1 TETWG
6 GTTCGYCA
14 IGRDRAARAPTRI
27 MTSAMTVE
35 KTGRSMKK
43 LNMVSRSLRVDGS
56 LPESHRCFDGPNVR
70 QVSHGPSAVH
80 LLAAAVEE
88 AAAASRVAATK
99 IGLTGAPARILPMPS
114 TTTRSPGFNPLSTT
128 HSFPSR

>member
-1 TETWG
+1 MSCAPLTCCSIGAATDCATTSALAPAKLVDTETWG

-88 AAAASRVAATK
+88 AAA
-99 IGLTGAPARILPMPS
+99 
-114 TTTRSPGFNPLSTT
+114 
-128 HSFPSR
+128 